1 MDKRVVKSKDKDGFH
16 KIDFRS
22 SDRTTNFLHA
32 HAFLATILS
41 PISTIKSDIEISK
54 LPEYYI

>member
-1 MDKRVVKSKDKDGFH
+1 MDKRVVKPKDKDEFH

-32 HAFLATILS
+32 QAFLATNLAQS
-41 PISTIKSDIEISK
+41 
-54 LPEYYI
+54 